1 VGRIRRARLGG
12 GSVSGES
19 TTSGLGRY
27 ADGDP
32 DESMHTVTL
41 VRLPVR
47 VMDAGR
53 RHHDELMH
61 EFAVLAVADDLSDD
75 FPQRMLALIDTLGR
89 QYGSAGEP
97 RNAQVDAA
105 MSRGDDTID
114 LTYEVPQHVVQ
125 AADNLAALMAEADEF
140 CEREQMLTLQR
151 SDVVREFSEWYLDEF
166 RRQING
172 EPPRPWNG
180 PLDP

>member
-1 VGRIRRARLGG
+1 M
-12 GSVSGES
+12 SSES
-19 TTSGLGRY
+19 TPSGLGRY
-27 ADGDP
+27 AEGDH

-41 VRLPVR
+41 VRVPVR

-75 FPQRMLALIDTLGR
+75 FPQRMLDLIDTLGR
-89 QYGSAGEP
+89 RYGSAGEP

-105 MSRGDDTID
+105 MARGEDTID
-114 LTYEVPQHVVQ
+114 LTYEVPDHAVE

-140 CEREQMLTLQR
+140 CLREQMLTMQR
-151 SDVVREFSEWYLDEF
+151 SAVIREFSAWYLEEF

>member
-1 VGRIRRARLGG
+1 
-12 GSVSGES
+12 VSGES

>member
-1 VGRIRRARLGG
+1 
-12 GSVSGES
+12 VSGES

-75 FPQRMLALIDTLGR
+75 FPQRMLDLIDTLGR

>member
-1 VGRIRRARLGG
+1 MGRIREPRLGEG
-12 GSVSGES
+12 LVSSQS
-19 TTSGLGRY
+19 TPSGLGRY
-27 ADGDP
+27 ADGKP
-32 DESMHTVTL
+32 EETTHTV
-41 VRLPVR
+41 RLLRVPVR

-61 EFAVLAVADDLSDD
+61 EFAVLAVADDLSDGL
-75 FPQRMLALIDTLGR
+75 PQRMLDLIDTLGTR
-89 QYGSAGEP
+89 YGSAGEP
-97 RNAQVDAA
+97 RNAEVDEAFA
-105 MSRGDDTID
+105 RGDDTID
-114 LTYEVPQHVVQ
+114 LTYEVPDHVVE
-125 AADNLAALMAEADEF
+125 AADSLAALMAEADEF

-151 SDVVREFSEWYLDEF
+151 SDVVREFSDWYLDEF

>member
-1 VGRIRRARLGG
+1 MGLLRGTGLGG
-12 GSVSGES
+12 GRVSDER
-19 TTSGLGRY
+19 TPSGLGRY
-27 ADGDP
+27 AEGDH
-32 DESMHTVTL
+32 DETMHTVQL
-41 VRLPVR
+41 VRVPVR

-75 FPQRMLALIDTLGR
+75 VPQRMLDLIDTLGR
-89 QYGSAGEP
+89 RYGNTSQPG
-97 RNAQVDAA
+97 NAEVDAA
-105 MSRGDDTID
+105 IARGEDTID
-114 LTYEVPQHVVQ
+114 LTYEVPHHVVE
-125 AADNLAALMAEADEF
+125 AAGNLAALMAEADEF
-140 CEREQMLTLQR
+140 CQREQMLTLQR
-151 SDVVREFSEWYLDEF
+151 SETIRDFSDWYLEEF